1 MKRYARFLPL
11 VFLMFLAGCQNM
23 PQLFWPV
30 DDDKPDYARSTGGGA
45 ARAEGRAPL
54 IVPPELRKEIE
65 VPGPDQVATGAA
77 MPEHARKLIA
87 GKAVR
92 LDARLYPRKPAQV
105 FSAVVDAMTAL
116 NLPVES
122 VDSPSGTLTTD
133 WIRPNANT
141 PNSYMATI
149 TGMFGGGPVYIRY
162 RYVVRVLRAKGGQTM
177 LQVRTLGQQ
186 FINRHWV
193 NKPLKKKLA
202 NDLFSAVEERLGAL
216 PPETQPEPQH
226 PAPPA
231 MPHPA
236 SP

>member
-1 MKRYARFLPL
+1 MKRHARFLPL
-11 VFLMFLAGCQNM
+11 MFLMFLAGCQNM
-23 PQLFWPV
+23 PQLFWPA
-30 DDDKPDYARSTGGGA
+30 DDDKPDYARSTGGVTG
-45 ARAEGRAPL
+45 RAESRAPL
-54 IVPPELRKEIE
+54 DVPPELRKEIE
-65 VPGPDQVATGAA
+65 VPMPDQVATGTA
-77 MPEHARKLIA
+77 MPEQARKLIA

-122 VDSPSGTLTTD
+122 VDSPSGTITTT
-133 WIRPNANT
+133 WIHPNANSV
-141 PNSYMATI
+141 NSY
-149 TGMFGGGPVYIRY
+149 FGAMMNIVGAGPVATRY

-216 PPETQPEPQH
+216 PPETQPEPQL

-231 MPHPA
+231 MPRPA